1 MCFSLYA
8 PIHQFRQEAQSVY
21 QFLQKPTHNQIFF
34 FFSLESL
41 GGFGDSFISPS
52 SFILPL
58 SLCRN
63 NIRKEK
69 EQEGRENGPL
79 KEETLD
85 TASSGRKLSPSNG
98 SAGGE
103 NSLS

>member
-1 MCFSLYA
+1 MLPYINSGRKPSLFTSFYKNLL
-8 PIHQFRQEAQSVY
+8 ITKF
-21 QFLQKPTHNQIFF
+21 FF

-85 TASSGRKLSPSNG
+85 TASSGRKLSLSNG

>member
-1 MCFSLYA
+1 MLPYINSGRKPSLFTSFYKNLLITICFVL
-8 PIHQFRQEAQSVY
+8 FC
-21 QFLQKPTHNQIFF
+21 FL
-34 FFSLESL
+34 SLESL

-79 KEETLD
+79 KEETPE